1 METKNNFEIKNNSGS
16 IFKNNKTKE
25 TAPDYKGK
33 VNVNG
38 KDMEVSLWVK
48 ESKTGTKYFS
58 ASFQEPYVK
67 AVTAQEVANQNNTQD
82 LIDNDLP
89 F

>member
-1 METKNNFEIKNNSGS
+1 METRNNSGA
-16 IFKNNKTKE
+16 IFKNLNATGNQ
-25 TAPDYKGK
+25 PSYRGK

-38 KDMEVSLWVK
+38 KDMDISLWVK

-67 AVTAQEVANQNNTQD
+67 AVTATEVANQNNTQD

>member
-1 METKNNFEIKNNSGS
+1 METKNNSGA

-25 TAPDYKGK
+25 TQPDYRGK

-38 KDMEVSLWVK
+38 KDMEISLWVK

-67 AVTAQEVANQNNTQD
+67 AVTAESKSNLSDTIKDQIADSYV
-82 LIDNDLP
+82 NDLP

>member
-1 METKNNFEIKNNSGS
+1 METKNNSGA
-16 IFKNNKTKE
+16 IFKNDKKTAE
-25 TAPDYKGK
+25 THPDYKGK

-38 KDMEVSLWVK
+38 KDMEISLWVK

-67 AVTAQEVANQNNTQD
+67 AVTATEVANQNNTQD
-82 LIDNDLP
+82 LIDNDLLP

>member
-16 IFKNNKTKE
+16 LFKNNKTKE
-25 TAPDYKGK
+25 TQPDYRGK

-67 AVTAQEVANQNNTQD
+67 TVTATEVANQNNTQD

>member
-1 METKNNFEIKNNSGS
+1 METRNNSGA
-16 IFKNNKTKE
+16 IFKNLNATGNQ
-25 TAPDYKGK
+25 PSYRGK

-38 KDMEVSLWVK
+38 KDMEISLWVK

-67 AVTAQEVANQNNTQD
+67 AVTATEVANQNNTQD

>member
-1 METKNNFEIKNNSGS
+1 MINMETKNNTGA
-16 IFKNNKTKE
+16 IFKNDKKTAE
-25 TAPDYKGK
+25 NQPDYKGK

-38 KDMEVSLWVK
+38 ADMEVALWLK

-58 ASFQEPYVK
+58 ATFQEPYVK
-67 AVTAQEVANQNNTQD
+67 PEARVVTDEQD
-82 LIDNDLP
+82 DDLP

>member
-1 METKNNFEIKNNSGS
+1 METRNNSGA
-16 IFKNNKTKE
+16 IFKNLNATGNQ
-25 TAPDYKGK
+25 PSYRGK

-38 KDMEVSLWVK
+38 KDMEISLWVK

-67 AVTAQEVANQNNTQD
+67 AVTATEVANQNNTQD
-82 LIDNDLP
+82 LIDNDLLP

>member
-1 METKNNFEIKNNSGS
+1 MEIKNNSGA
-16 IFKNNKTKE
+16 IFKNEKATGNQ
-25 TAPDYKGK
+25 PSYRGK

-67 AVTAQEVANQNNTQD
+67 PVSQEVINQNNAQD
-82 LIDNDLP
+82 LADNDLP

>member
-1 METKNNFEIKNNSGS
+1 METKLNSGA

-25 TAPDYKGK
+25 TQPDYRGK

-38 KDMEVSLWVK
+38 KDMEISLWVK

-67 AVTAQEVANQNNTQD
+67 AVSTQEVANQNNTQD
-82 LIDNDLP
+82 LIDNDLLP

>member
-1 METKNNFEIKNNSGS
+1 METKNNSGA

-38 KDMEVSLWVK
+38 KDMEISLWVK

-67 AVTAQEVANQNNTQD
+67 AVTNTESNFSDTIKDQIAD
-82 LIDNDLP
+82 SYDNDSFP